1 MNDSTRAARDAQTR
15 ELLTTIRSAD
25 SESERSEA
33 LEAVTRLHLPLA
45 RSLAH
50 RYAGKGVERDDLE
63 QVAFLALLKAVH
75 RFDLAQTTEFGAYAT
90 PTITGELRRHFRDHS
105 WLVRPPRSLQERR
118 QLVTDSRSR
127 LEQSLG
133 HEPSL
138 EELAAEL
145 DLTLDAVKQAQVASS
160 NLRPAS
166 LDATTADGGRPVL
179 DLIDGRAGALSDPGL
194 DEGIVV
200 RTALQRLAPR
210 DRELVELRFTRDL
223 TQSEIAGAMGL
234 SAMQVSRLLRRIL
247 DELRE
252 HLEPAE
258 LRPVDAGAGSGEL
271 LSA

>member
-1 MNDSTRAARDAQTR
+1 MIAMTRALRDARTR
-15 ELLTTIRSAD
+15 ELIATIRTSA
-25 SESERSEA
+25 SEFERSRA
-33 LEAVTRLHLPLA
+33 LEDVTGMHLSLA

-50 RYAGKGVERDDLE
+50 RYAGKGIDRDDLE
-63 QVAFLALLKAVH
+63 QVAFLALLKAVQ
-75 RFDLAQTTEFGAYAT
+75 RFDLAQSTEFGAYAT
-90 PTITGELRRHFRDHS
+90 PTITGELRRHFRDHG

-138 EELAAEL
+138 QEIAAEL
-145 DLTLDAVKQAQVASS
+145 DLTLEAVKDAQVASA

-179 DLIDGRAGALSDPGL
+179 DLIDGRAHAIGDPGL
-194 DEGIVV
+194 DEGIIV
-200 RTALQRLAPR
+200 RTALQRLTPR
-210 DRELVELRFTRDL
+210 DREIVELRFTRDM
-223 TQSEIAGAMGL
+223 TQAEIATSLGM

-252 HLEPAE
+252 HLEPADLGAAE
-258 LRPVDAGAGSGEL
+258 LVPA
-271 LSA
+271 

>member
-1 MNDSTRAARDAQTR
+1 MIDPTRGARDERTR
-15 ELLTTIRSAD
+15 ELISTFRSAD
-25 SESERSEA
+25 SEFERSKA
-33 LEAVTRLHLPLA
+33 LEDVTRLHLPLA

-50 RYAGKGVERDDLE
+50 RYSGKGIERDDLE

-75 RFDLAQTTEFGAYAT
+75 RFDLEQTTEFGAYAT
-90 PTITGELRRHFRDHS
+90 PTITGELRRHFRDHG

-145 DLTLDAVKQAQVASS
+145 DLTLEAVREAQVAST

-179 DLIDGRAGALSDPGL
+179 DLIDGRADALTDPGL
-194 DEGIVV
+194 DDGIVV

-210 DRELVELRFTRDL
+210 DRELVELRFTRDM
-223 TQSEIAGAMGL
+223 TQAEIAEAMGL

-252 HLEPAE
+252 QLEPAD
-258 LRPVDAGAGSGEL
+258 LRPVEL
-271 LSA
+271 LPA

>member
-1 MNDSTRAARDAQTR
+1 MIESTRGLRDARTR
-15 ELLTTIRSAD
+15 ELIATVRTAA
-25 SESERSEA
+25 SESERARA
-33 LEAVTRLHLPLA
+33 LEDVTRMHLSLA

-50 RYAGKGVERDDLE
+50 RYAGKGIDRDDLE
-63 QVAFLALLKAVH
+63 QVAFVALLKAVQ
-75 RFDLAQTTEFGAYAT
+75 RFDLAQPTEFGAYAT
-90 PTITGELRRHFRDHS
+90 PTITGELRRHFRDHG

-138 EELAAEL
+138 QEIAAEL
-145 DLTLDAVKQAQVASS
+145 DLTLEAVKDAQVAST

-179 DLIDGRAGALSDPGL
+179 DLIDGRAHAIGDPGL
-194 DEGIVV
+194 DEGIIV

-210 DRELVELRFTRDL
+210 DREIVELRFTRDM
-223 TQSEIAGAMGL
+223 TQAEIATSLGM
-234 SAMQVSRLLRRIL
+234 SAMQVSRVLRRIL

-252 HLEPAE
+252 HLEPADLAAAE
-258 LRPVDAGAGSGEL
+258 LIPA
-271 LSA
+271 

>member
-1 MNDSTRAARDAQTR
+1 MTDSTRALRDARTR
-15 ELLTTIRSAD
+15 DLITIVRTAT
-25 SESERSEA
+25 SESERSRA
-33 LEAVTRLHLPLA
+33 LEDVTRLHLPLA

-50 RYAGKGVERDDLE
+50 RYAGKGIDRDDLE
-63 QVAFLALLKAVH
+63 QVAFLALLKAVQ
-75 RFDLAQTTEFGAYAT
+75 RFDLAQPTEFGAYAT
-90 PTITGELRRHFRDHS
+90 PTITGELRRHFRDHG

-138 EELAAEL
+138 QEIAAEL
-145 DLTLDAVKQAQVASS
+145 DLTIEAVKDAQVASS

-166 LDATTADGGRPVL
+166 LDATTTDGGRPVL
-179 DLIDGRAGALSDPGL
+179 DLIDGRADAHGDPGL

-210 DRELVELRFTRDL
+210 DREIVELRFTRDL
-223 TQSEIAGAMGL
+223 TQAEIAASMGL

-252 HLEPAE
+252 HLEPAD
-258 LRPVDAGAGSGEL
+258 LRPLRLVPA
-271 LSA
+271 

>member
-1 MNDSTRAARDAQTR
+1 MIDPTRGARDERTR
-15 ELLTTIRSAD
+15 ELISIFRSAD
-25 SESERSEA
+25 SEFERSKA
-33 LEAVTRLHLPLA
+33 LEDVTRLHLPLA

-50 RYAGKGVERDDLE
+50 RYSGKGIERDDLE

-75 RFDLAQTTEFGAYAT
+75 RFDLEQTTEFGAYAT
-90 PTITGELRRHFRDHS
+90 PTITGELRRHFRDHG

-145 DLTLDAVKQAQVASS
+145 DLTLEAVREAQVAST

-179 DLIDGRAGALSDPGL
+179 DLIDGRADALTDPGL
-194 DEGIVV
+194 DDGIVV

-210 DRELVELRFTRDL
+210 DRELVELRFTRDM
-223 TQSEIAGAMGL
+223 TQAEIAEAMGL

-252 HLEPAE
+252 QLEPAN
-258 LRPVDAGAGSGEL
+258 LRPVEL
-271 LSA
+271 LPA

>member
-1 MNDSTRAARDAQTR
+1 MTDPTRGLRDARTR
-15 ELLTTIRSAD
+15 DLITIVRTAA
-25 SESERSEA
+25 SESERSRA
-33 LEAVTRLHLPLA
+33 LDDVTRLHLPLA
-45 RSLAH
+45 RSLAR
-50 RYAGKGVERDDLE
+50 RYAGKGIDRDDLE
-63 QVAFLALLKAVH
+63 QVAFLALLKAVQ
-75 RFDLAQTTEFGAYAT
+75 RFDLAQATEFGAYAT
-90 PTITGELRRHFRDHS
+90 PTITGELRRHFRDHG

-138 EELAAEL
+138 QEIAAEL
-145 DLTLDAVKQAQVASS
+145 DLTLEAVKDAQVAAS

-179 DLIDGRAGALSDPGL
+179 DLIDGRADAQTDPGL

-200 RTALQRLAPR
+200 RTALQRLTPR
-210 DRELVELRFTRDL
+210 DREIVELRFTRDM
-223 TQSEIAGAMGL
+223 TQAEIAESMGL

-252 HLEPAE
+252 HLEPAD
-258 LRPVDAGAGSGEL
+258 LRPLEL
-271 LSA
+271 VPA

>member
-1 MNDSTRAARDAQTR
+1 MIDPTRGARDERTR
-15 ELLTTIRSAD
+15 ELISTFRSAD
-25 SESERSEA
+25 NEFERSKA
-33 LEAVTRLHLPLA
+33 LEDVTRLHLPLA

-50 RYAGKGVERDDLE
+50 RYSGKGIERDDLE

-75 RFDLAQTTEFGAYAT
+75 RFDLEQTTEFGAYAT
-90 PTITGELRRHFRDHS
+90 PTITGELRRHFRDHG

-145 DLTLDAVKQAQVASS
+145 DLTLEAVREAQVAST

-179 DLIDGRAGALSDPGL
+179 DLIDGRADALTDPGL
-194 DEGIVV
+194 DDGIVV

-210 DRELVELRFTRDL
+210 DRELVELRFTRDM
-223 TQSEIAGAMGL
+223 TQAEIAEAMGL

-252 HLEPAE
+252 HLEPAD
-258 LRPVDAGAGSGEL
+258 LRPVEL
-271 LSA
+271 VPA